1 MNNLFFPFR
10 MPLAAG
16 LFNRDVYL
24 EAMKRRMNDDKEASS
39 SVCTIQ

>member
-1 MNNLFFPFR
+1 

-24 EAMKRRMNDDKEASS
+24 EAMKRRMNEEDKDASS
-39 SVCTIQ
+39 SAVCAIQ